1 MKPKRKP
8 KQSPANKLSE
18 QIKTLLELQG
28 HPCYRVNVVGV
39 WDNERKV
46 YRKGNSTL
54 GLPDLFTIIK
64 GRFVGIE
71 VKIGKD
77 AQSEHQKI
85 RQQEIE
91 AAGGLYFIA
100 KTFDQIY
107 NDLKEY
113 L

>member
-8 KQSPANKLSE
+8 KQSPANKLSD
-18 QIKTLLELQG
+18 QIRNLLELHG

-54 GLPDLFTIIK
+54 GLPDRFTIIK
-64 GRFVGIE
+64 GRFIGIE
-71 VKIGKD
+71 VKIGND
-77 AQSEHQKI
+77 TQRPEQKA
-85 RQQEIE
+85 RQREIE
-91 AAGGLYFIA
+91 AAGGLYLVA

-107 NDLKEY
+107 NDLKKY